1 MFLLSRDA
9 PVPVLTDIGS
19 CFGTETDQNRL
30 EPKPEPIGTE
40 TGTDQNRLEPKPE
53 PIRTEI
59 GTDQNRLEPK
69 SEPIR
74 TDWNRN
80 RNLSEQVEVGTRNKL
95 TQCTE
100 KSEK

>member
-1 MFLLSRDA
+1 MGFEQITKPVLKSRDA
-9 PVPVLTDIGS
+9 AVPVLIRS
-19 CFGTETDQNRL
+19 KEL
-30 EPKPEPIGTE
+30 KPVEP
-40 TGTDQNRLEPKPE
+40 
-53 PIRTEI
+53 
-59 GTDQNRLEPK
+59 
-69 SEPIR
+69 EPIR